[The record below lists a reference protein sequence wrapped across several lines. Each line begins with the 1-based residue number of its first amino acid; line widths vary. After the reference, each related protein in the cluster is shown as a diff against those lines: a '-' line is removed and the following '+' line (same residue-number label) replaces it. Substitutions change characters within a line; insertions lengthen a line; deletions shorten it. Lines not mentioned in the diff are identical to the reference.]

1 MKKIIS
7 LFLTT
12 LLILCLFGCETKK
25 EIRDTLNER
34 IPHGT
39 IDGNIYKSEFTGI
52 TFTKPDHWRY
62 LTEEEIEEEINYG
75 INSVDANIF
84 GKTAAYYSTIVDM
97 RVVNNTN
104 GTCVTIGYEN
114 LSQSL
119 GKSVSEEEYLVA
131 VKESLALLGDVHI
144 GEDEYVKISNESYL
158 KASFLTR
165 VDGIQVEST
174 YYLRLIGDIMTII
187 TIGVPET
194 VTNHNIES
202 LFS

>member
-1 MKKIIS
+1 MKKITS
-7 LFLTT
+7 LFLAT
-12 LLILCLFGCETKK
+12 LLILCFLGCETKK
-25 EIRDTLNER
+25 EMRENLNER
-34 IPHGT
+34 ITRGT

-62 LTEEEIEEEINYG
+62 LTAEEIEEEINYG
-75 INSVDANIF
+75 INSLDANVYE
-84 GKTAAYYSTIVDM
+84 KNAAYYSNIVDM

-119 GKSVSEEEYLVA
+119 GKSVSEEDYLVA
-131 VKESLALLGDVHI
+131 VKESLASSGYVHI

-158 KASFLTR
+158 KASFLTWI
-165 VDGIQVEST
+165 DGVQVEAT
-174 YYLRLIGDIMTII
+174 YYLRLIGDIMTVI
-187 TIGVPET
+187 TVGVPET